1 MMMCKTSKKPSK
13 GAARKTCSSEKQFPG
28 KLHDMLTYVEQEGL
42 EHIVSWIHDG
52 YGFMVHDPEKI
63 VEILPI
69 FFSQTQYRS
78 FSRQLNMWHFERVFD
93 GSCKGAFVHPYF
105 LRGQKLL
112 CGEMSRHHKLPLTS
126 YPIKSEQLE
135 APWHF
140 TNGNGESLVDY
151 PSRAA
156 SRSPSPVYSASDP
169 LLHSSS
175 AMRLP
180 SSTDDVL
187 DSDRKIRAKKGEQG
201 EFRDGALTRF
211 AGRQFY
217 FLDIDDSPTTST
229 PSERILVGPRRGG
242 LVPQNQEEPLRTGFQ
257 DSFSHMQEQ
266 YRRSLPQQNDRFFL
280 SLKGNLQHQR

>member
-42 EHIVSWIHDG
+42 EHIVSWIHNG

-140 TNGNGESLVDY
+140 TNGDDGEESLVDY

-156 SRSPSPVYSASDP
+156 SRSPSPVHSASAP

-187 DSDRKIRAKKGEQG
+187 DSDQG

-217 FLDIDDSPTTST
+217 FLDIDDSPSTTT
-229 PSERILVGPRRGG
+229 PPERILGPRRGG

-257 DSFSHMQEQ
+257 DSFSYPKH
-266 YRRSLPQQNDRFFL
+266 
-280 SLKGNLQHQR
+280 H